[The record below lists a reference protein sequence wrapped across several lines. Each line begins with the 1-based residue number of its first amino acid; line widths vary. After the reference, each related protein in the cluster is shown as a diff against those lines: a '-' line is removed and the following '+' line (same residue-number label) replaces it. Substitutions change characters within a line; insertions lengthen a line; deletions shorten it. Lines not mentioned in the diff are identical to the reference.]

1 MYNSKDSKFLIP
13 ICQKLSIY
21 NSSPPLILEA
31 SITQLDNLIEA
42 NNQREKLKNNI
53 IYFNK
58 LCNERDL
65 LLASKDLSPIRSI
78 IINHND
84 IALNIKQELEQ
95 KNILV
100 SCFRYPTVPKDLTML
115 RFSIHANNSFNQIDK
130 AIDIITKF

>member
-1 MYNSKDSKFLIP
+1 MYSSKDSKLFIP
-13 ICQKLSIY
+13 ICQKLCIY

-115 RFSIHANNSFNQIDK
+115 RFSIHANNSFNQIIK
-130 AIDIITKF
+130 L